1 MTFIQA
7 KDYAKKG
14 IKITH
19 KYFTNNEYITMKG
32 EMVVFED
39 GFRIN
44 ANEWVKGR
52 KELLDDWSLYIV

>member
-1 MTFIQA
+1 MTFVQA

-14 IKITH
+14 IKVTH
-19 KYFTNNEYITMKG
+19 KYFTDDEYITMKG

-39 GFRIN
+39 GVRIN